1 MARLARLVV
10 PGYPH
15 HVTQRGVRSIDIF
28 SDDEDRHN
36 YLMFLSEEA
45 EQFGV
50 AFMGWC
56 LMTNHIILVPC
67 QKKKSRWLVRSGK
80 HTNATRA

>member
-56 LMTNHIILVPC
+56 LMTNHYLCGAQHKMCYVKR
-67 QKKKSRWLVRSGK
+67 QLM
-80 HTNATRA
+80 